1 MTEKEF
7 SKLKVGNV
15 IIDNL
20 SKSKYTIIDKDELG
34 IVLSNGYYYLAKDL
48 INFTLIKKK
57 MNKRVS
63 KKLRLEANMFAAGKS
78 PEEKKKIYKRLKSIH
93 KEIKKGQ

>member
-34 IVLSNGYYYLAKDL
+34 IVLSNGYYYLSKDL
-48 INFTLIKKK
+48 INFTLIKK
-57 MNKRVS
+57 N
-63 KKLRLEANMFAAGKS
+63 E
-78 PEEKKKIYKRLKSIH
+78 
-93 KEIKKGQ
+93 

>member
-57 MNKRVS
+57 
-63 KKLRLEANMFAAGKS
+63 
-78 PEEKKKIYKRLKSIH
+78 
-93 KEIKKGQ
+93 

>member
-1 MTEKEF
+1 
-7 SKLKVGNV
+7 
-15 IIDNL
+15 
-20 SKSKYTIIDKDELG
+20 
-34 IVLSNGYYYLAKDL
+34 
-48 INFTLIKKK
+48 